1 LIRLLATLYRGGSL
15 PKTSAQNKTP
25 LSADVLAKGTAYA
38 MEQAWHLLRDAV
50 LLIQNKRYP
59 SSLVLA
65 TFCLEQ
71 LGRAEIY
78 RENAKQAFAGKP
90 VTLGSMGRSLT
101 DHLPKLFKA
110 RIPVT
115 ASMAFYGEPPAQGSE
130 AGMQLAER
138 LAAIRRICEEEAPQK
153 ALDIRQRAL
162 HVDRIH
168 HFPGWN
174 RPSHVITRDDADYWV
189 GAADVRYGLLRSEL
203 QKDNTEVGK
212 KIWAGIEPFQLPETP
227 WNVWTWQEETAEDKK
242 AVKLIGKS
250 VLGAET

>member
-1 LIRLLATLYRGGSL
+1 MA

-25 LSADVLAKGTAYA
+25 LSADALAKGTAYA
-38 MEQAWHLLRDAV
+38 MEQAWNLLRDSV
-50 LLIQNKRYP
+50 LLIQNKRYA

-78 RENAKQAFAGKP
+78 RKNAKQAFAGQP
-90 VTLGSMGRSLT
+90 VTLGSMDRALKY
-101 DHLPKLFKA
+101 HLPKLFEA

-115 ASMAFYGEPPAQGSE
+115 ASMALYGDPPVPGSE
-130 AGMQLAER
+130 AAIQLAER
-138 LAAIRRICEEEAPQK
+138 LAAIRKRNEQEAPQR

-162 HVDRIH
+162 HVDRIA

-174 RPSHVITRDDADYWV
+174 QPRRVITRDDADYWV

-203 QKDNTEVGK
+203 EKDDTEVGK
-212 KIWAGIEPFQLPETP
+212 KIWAATEQFKLPESP
-227 WNVWTWQEETAEDKK
+227 WDIWTWQEETPEERA
-242 AVKLIGKS
+242 ARKLIVEGT
-250 VLGAET
+250 LGARV